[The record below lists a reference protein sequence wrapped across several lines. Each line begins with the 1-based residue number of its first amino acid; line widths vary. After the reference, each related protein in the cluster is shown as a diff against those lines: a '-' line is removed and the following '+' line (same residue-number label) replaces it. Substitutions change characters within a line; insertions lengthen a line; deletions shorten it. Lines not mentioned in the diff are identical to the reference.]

1 IGPAFF
7 NDGHFIYGGEIDQI
21 FASIYQGRPNGMP
34 SWAQKIPTQEIWE
47 IAAYVKAL
55 STTEKYVVPP
65 MPTPDPVQDGNA
77 KNGADLI
84 VNHGCGSCHTIPGIH
99 NADGLVGPPLSKI
112 ADRTVIAGIMPNTP
126 SNMIAWVENPQAIVP
141 GNAMPNLGLNDNEAR
156 DIAAYL
162 YTLH

>member
-1 IGPAFF
+1 
-7 NDGHFIYGGEIDQI
+7 
-21 FASIYQGRPNGMP
+21 MP